1 MVLPGASRLL
11 EEIPMPLTVRSLTA
25 VPVLVLWAS
34 LAWGEAAIQIQLH
47 DIIAPAVYPDGRRT
61 TTTITFF
68 LGVARDR
75 DLKTICNRLP
85 TVRDALVVAINREP
99 VPAIGR
105 YLDAQRAAPRLKK
118 AVNDALGAAL
128 VLDVNMIPGVPREKT
143 HIVPR
148 GGGDQLPSGSKVPSP
163 SYATGTT
170 GCRRVG
176 ALPPEVAQ
184 QARAVLTARA
194 SEVETQARA
203 LAPGQPEAT
212 PSPREKPPTAP
223 LARAPALPPG
233 TKCDRRVE
241 EFWPF
246 GEHIV
251 AGDRYRLER
260 VFTVDDDRDGRV
272 ENVGFL
278 LRAPGRPD
286 LLMFYFD
293 AEGKPSAATVLTLKR
308 DDDGD
313 IGRLCFGQVF
323 YGTAES
329 AQEAARRSGA
339 PARPGQSALPGFV
352 TLLIATAGAAG
363 ILLGAGALVG
373 FLIARKRKTDRRQR
387 LERRF
392 SERRK
397 GPDPRHTGAEQRSG
411 KDRRSGQDRRQ
422 QPDRRGH

>member
-1 MVLPGASRLL
+1 MS
-11 EEIPMPLTVRSLTA
+11 LTVRSFAA
-25 VPVLVLWAS
+25 VPALVLGAS

-75 DLKTICNRLP
+75 DLETICKRLP
-85 TVRDALVVAINREP
+85 VARDALVVAVNRDP

-128 VLDVNMIPGVPREKT
+128 VLEVNMIPGVPREKT
-143 HIVPR
+143 HIVPKVS
-148 GGGDQLPSGSKVPSP
+148 GDPSP
-163 SYATGTT
+163 SGGKEPSPSDATGTT
-170 GCRRVG
+170 GCRRV
-176 ALPPEVAQ
+176 ATLPPEVAQ

-194 SEVETQARA
+194 AEVDAPARTG
-203 LAPGQPEAT
+203 APAQPEAT
-212 PSPREKPPTAP
+212 PLPRGKTPTAP
-223 LARAPALPPG
+223 FGQAPVLPPG

-241 EFWPF
+241 EFWPS
-246 GEHIV
+246 GDHIV

-260 VFTVDDDRDGRV
+260 VFTLDDDRDGRV

-293 AEGKPSAATVLTLKR
+293 AEGKPSAATVTTLKR
-308 DDDGD
+308 DAAAD

-329 AQEAARRSGA
+329 DPATGRLSGA

-352 TLLIATAGAAG
+352 TLLLATTGAAG
-363 ILLGAGALVG
+363 ILLGAGAVVG
-373 FLIARKRKTDRRQR
+373 FLIARKRKADRRQR

-392 SERRK
+392 DERRK
-397 GPDPRHTGAEQRSG
+397 GPDPRHTGADQRSG
-411 KDRRSGQDRRQ
+411 KDRRSGQERRQ
-422 QPDRRGH
+422 KPDRRSR